1 MKAEIIL
8 QIIFS
13 LLEQSDVDVD
23 KLHHASKCHLYDVAY
38 NISTISQTEEDA
50 AHLIT
55 IAYKESKFNY
65 QVDDNVLSN
74 HGACG
79 IYQQIPKYT
88 DHPTLGKLTCQELQD
103 TSTATQQAIISI
115 KKVFETYG
123 KDLKNV
129 CHYNAG
135 NKCGVE
141 AIKYANHYTKVYK
154 NVVDKLKKNKA
165 KKRDESIYSTSIT
178 MDSFLEMCEQGC

>member
-13 LLEQSDVDVD
+13 LLEQSNVNIDT
-23 KLHHASKCHLYDVAY
+23 LHHASKCHLYDVAH

-65 QVDDNVLSN
+65 QVEDNVLSN

-88 DHPTLGKLTCQELQD
+88 DHPTLGKLSCQELQD

-135 NKCGVE
+135 NKCGGE
-141 AIKYANHYTKVYK
+141 SIKYANHYIKVYK
-154 NVVDKLKKNKA
+154 NVIDKIRKKKA
-165 KKRDESIYSTSIT
+165 KRQESLIYSTSISI
-178 MDSFLEMCEQGC
+178 DSFLEMCEQGC

>member
-13 LLEQSDVDVD
+13 LLEQSNVDVST
-23 KLHHASKCHLYDVAY
+23 LHHASKCHLYDVAY

-65 QVDDNVLSN
+65 QIEDNVLSN

-88 DHPTLGKLTCQELQD
+88 EHPTLGKLSCQELQD

-123 KDLKNV
+123 NDLKNV
-129 CHYNAG
+129 CHYNSG
-135 NKCGVE
+135 NKCIPNS
-141 AIKYANHYTKVYK
+141 IKYANHYIKVYK
-154 NVVDKLKKNKA
+154 SVIEKLKK
-165 KKRDESIYSTSIT
+165 KKPKTQDDLVYNTSIK